1 MSIRQACE
9 WLQSLGFPREIRE
22 STWLFPTIET
32 VHVLALVLVVGSISM
47 IDLRLLGFANR
58 ERSVTDLTAEA
69 LPWTWSA
76 FAVAA
81 IAGLLMFSSKAATYY
96 ENLPFRIKMICLA
109 IAGLNMVVFHA
120 VIARKQSD
128 WDCGRPPTHVQLVG
142 GISLAM
148 WIAIVAAGRWVGF
161 TTV

>member
-1 MSIRQACE
+1 VSIRETCE
-9 WLQSLGFPREIRE
+9 WLQSLDFPREIRE

-58 ERSVTDLTAEA
+58 ERSVADLTAEA

-96 ENLPFRIKMICLA
+96 ENLPFRLKMICMA

-128 WDCGRPPTHVQLVG
+128 WDFGRPPTHVKLVG
-142 GISLAM
+142 GVSLAM

>member
-1 MSIRQACE
+1 MSVRETCE
-9 WLQSLGFPREIRE
+9 WLQSLDFPREIRE

-32 VHVLALVLVVGSISM
+32 VHVLALVVVVGSISM
-47 IDLRLLGFANR
+47 VDLRLLGLANR
-58 ERSVTDLTAEA
+58 DRSLTDLTAEA

-96 ENLPFRIKMICLA
+96 ENIPFRLKMICMV
-109 IAGLNMVVFHA
+109 IAGINMAVFHT
-120 VIARKQSD
+120 VIARKQTD
-128 WDCGRPPTHVQLVG
+128 WDIGAPPTSVKLVG
-142 GISLAM
+142 GVSLAM